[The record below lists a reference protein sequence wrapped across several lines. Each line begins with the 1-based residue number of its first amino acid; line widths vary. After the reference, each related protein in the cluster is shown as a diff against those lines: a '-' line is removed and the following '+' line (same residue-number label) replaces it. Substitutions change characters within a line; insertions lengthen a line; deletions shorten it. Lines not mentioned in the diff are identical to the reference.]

1 MEFTLILLSCAIIE
15 MVPKFRA
22 DLLAGDY
29 FPENAEIKR
38 LVLAGQRRD
47 YDERM
52 ENHHYEVLQK
62 ILESRKGLL
71 EAATGTVIT
80 APKLERKRGRGGA
93 NMRTKIKKR
102 YKEEL
107 SRIKKEVG
115 EEGLSS
121 DEEQE
126 TAVPP
131 PPPALLHLS
140 ELESERAGAGEPPLT
155 QDIQPCFLSL
165 LRDLFLQSDCGLSPA
180 QLDAALVLWQDS
192 PIAALNPW

>member
-1 MEFTLILLSCAIIE
+1 MDLPYLNTSVESLCNNEVVMEEIFLGKSTVELPSDLYENEELFHQFFSIDTWNDLLPEEVKLGLLNLLPTFPADDIDEKAKTIE
-15 MVPKFRA
+15 MLFAKENILFGNPLAKFRA

-71 EAATGTVIT
+71 EAANGTVIT

-107 SRIKKEVG
+107 S
-115 EEGLSS
+115 
-121 DEEQE
+121 
-126 TAVPP
+126 
-131 PPPALLHLS
+131 
-140 ELESERAGAGEPPLT
+140 
-155 QDIQPCFLSL
+155 
-165 LRDLFLQSDCGLSPA
+165 
-180 QLDAALVLWQDS
+180 
-192 PIAALNPW
+192 